1 MLAAQGIAVFTYDKR
16 GTGQSGGFYTQNFE
30 LLADDAAAAMQQA
43 QALAAGRFSKAG
55 YWGQSQGG
63 WVAPLALHA
72 LQGGLC
78 RRQLRLISSPIAED
92 RDQMLL
98 EAERLPLGPRAG
110 LDRAALPRHGGA
122 RVLALQHGL

>member
-1 MLAAQGIAVFTYDKR
+1 MVHGSETEPAIHNTRALMLAAQGIAVFTYDKR

-63 WVAPLALHA
+63 WVAAGTTRSRADFVVAALAHQLAH
-72 LQGGLC
+72 
-78 RRQLRLISSPIAED
+78 RR
-92 RDQMLL
+92 
-98 EAERLPLGPRAG
+98 GPRPDAAG
-110 LDRAALPRHGGA
+110 GRAP
-122 RVLALQHGL
+122 